1 MLDVECQASEFECV
15 SISMGSGFGKLIAA
29 LRAIRDIPASSEIT
43 ASYIDDLT
51 LARDGRQ
58 KMLFDNF
65 GFMCCCSSCGNSAE
79 EVRKSDQNLARYQ
92 ELRLRIAEATDVLY
106 KSPGRGGHVHTILG
120 DVHDAMNILED
131 ENRIEAK
138 GELRMQII
146 FLYAHTG
153 NRKATVKAAKMAL
166 RHFKA
171 TIGQEGVRR
180 TELEEWIRHPES
192 VPFWRSCN

>member
-1 MLDVECQASEFECV
+1 
-15 SISMGSGFGKLIAA
+15 MGSGFGKLIAA

-153 NRKATVKAAKMAL
+153 NRKATVQAAKMAL